1 MWKLLINHNPHIAA
15 AVFTSNIEKEE
26 IEDNDP
32 YLMYPD
38 AAGRSGALRGSRVQ
52 VRSRHADDALGAV
65 PAGLRAVHGRHGVH
79 AVSDSLALFDHAE
92 HKIKGG
98 SI

>member
-1 MWKLLINHNPHIAA
+1 M
-15 AVFTSNIEKEE
+15 EE
-26 IEDNDP
+26 IEDDP

-65 PAGLRAVHGRHGVH
+65 PAGLRAVHVRDDLP
-79 AVSDSLALFDHAE
+79 AVSDSLALCDRAAQWQ
-92 HKIKGG
+92 
-98 SI
+98 